1 MLARGAEVNLLDVH
15 GNSLFSLAAL
25 ERKKFLVAELLLDHG
40 ADIDARNRDGD
51 SALHLA
57 GSLGRADSADLL
69 INYGI
74 EINAINMVGETAL
87 RVASG
92 HAKGETAH
100 MLIASA
106 ADVNVTDIYGRKALW
121 VAVHCENLEI
131 TKLQIETTI
140 DLNQQDCDGETASS
154 NAAQHGDEALV
165 KVLLD
170 AGAQI
175 LP

>member
-1 MLARGAEVNLLDVH
+1 M
-15 GNSLFSLAAL
+15 AAL
-25 ERKKFLVAELLLDHG
+25 ERKFFLVAELLLDHG
-40 ADIDARNRDGD
+40 ADINARNRDGD

-57 GSLGRADSADLL
+57 GSSGRADSADLL

-106 ADVNVTDIYGRKALW
+106 ADVNVTDIYGSQSIAGILKSPSYRLKQ
-121 VAVHCENLEI
+121 
-131 TKLQIETTI
+131 LQILINKTAMETQ
-140 DLNQQDCDGETASS
+140 L
-154 NAAQHGDEALV
+154 
-165 KVLLD
+165 
-170 AGAQI
+170 
-175 LP
+175 